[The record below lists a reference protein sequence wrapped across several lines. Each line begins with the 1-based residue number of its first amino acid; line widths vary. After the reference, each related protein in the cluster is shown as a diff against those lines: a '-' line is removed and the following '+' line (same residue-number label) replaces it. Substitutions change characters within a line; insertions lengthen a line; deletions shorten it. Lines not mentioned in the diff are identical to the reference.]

1 MKAYMLI
8 METLRRKTYL
18 RVIHAAWFGIY
29 AAVFLIPFPPDTW
42 NWGSFVFVWSGCLL
56 PLLLSAGIFG
66 NDVASGR
73 IGLLVTKPIRLGELY
88 IYRLLGLSLQGAL
101 HLIAVGTLILIL
113 HRLTNRG
120 SAEHFLAWLL
130 VSWLIFNSWAAL
142 STTLSV
148 VVKREHNAMLLF
160 FAIGAVIFAI
170 SFITSFYPDHR
181 LTTVFLGFVRWA
193 CPPVELMGRIGLG
206 LSSFWK
212 SVESVTHSLMLTI
225 LYGAVGIILLG
236 KREFKY
242 TREG

>member
-1 MKAYMLI
+1 MKAYELI
-8 METLRRKTYL
+8 TETVLRKTYL

-29 AAVFLIPFPPDTW
+29 AAVFLIPFPPDRCS
-42 NWGSFVFVWSGCLL
+42 WGSFVFVWSGCLL

-73 IGLLVTKPIRLGELY
+73 ISLLITKPIRLGELY
-88 IYRLLGLSLQGAL
+88 IYRLIGLSLQGAV

-120 SAEHFLAWLL
+120 STENFLAWLL
-130 VSWLIFNSWAAL
+130 VSWLIFNTWAAL

-160 FAIGAVIFAI
+160 FTAGVVIFVL
-170 SFITSFYPDHR
+170 SFVVSFYPDHR
-181 LTTVFLGFVRWA
+181 LTAVFLGVVRWA
-193 CPPVELMGRIGLG
+193 CPPVELMGQMGLG
-206 LSSFWK
+206 LASLRQSLD
-212 SVESVTHSLMLTI
+212 SAAHSLMLTV
-225 LYGAVGIILLG
+225 LYSAVGIILLS

-242 TREG
+242 AREG